1 MDDIELQLR
10 EASTLAGINSRT
22 RFDWDKGIVYDVVLL
37 GKTSKNGFK
46 YSDQAIDDALKL
58 MESAGSYI
66 DHSNDP
72 NDNTRKLRENFGKP
86 VSGYKN
92 SAGEL
97 CAKEYH
103 FNTKHAGAEDFKWA
117 CMNIPH
123 RIGFSIIADGRGK
136 MQSDG
141 IRLVEKIIKVD
152 SFDVVDQP
160 ATTSGIWNLK
170 ESVCKERLQLPN
182 GFDWIKNLP
191 ANTVIT
197 FPSSIT
203 VKLQE
208 QTTMT
213 TAVAATVETPK
224 NPHTEID
231 VKLREQ
237 STGEGKL
244 KYALE
249 TASKSEH
256 EYIRLLAKTVDDYQ
270 IREATEKKRIEQEK
284 ILALREAKA
293 KEVLKDDTYITPTFK
308 NQLANAKD
316 EAEVQALIDDRAKF
330 ALREQSNGII
340 SAGQSNDGVG
350 SGGVKE
356 LANKYFS

>member
-1 MDDIELQLR
+1 VDEIDLQLR

-46 YSDQAIDDALKL
+46 YSDAAIDDAFKL
-58 MESAGSYI
+58 VESAGSYI

-72 NDNTRKLRENFGKP
+72 NDNTRKLRENFGRF
-86 VSGYKN
+86 SGPYKN

-117 CMNIPH
+117 CLNIPH
-123 RIGFSIIADGRGK
+123 RIGFSIIADGRGRPLP
-136 MQSDG
+136 DG
-141 IRLVEKIIKVD
+141 MKLVEKIIKTD

-160 ATTSGIWNLK
+160 ATTNGIWNLK
-170 ESVCKERLQLPN
+170 ESVQVAKSSAVNSNQILCIFDEAKGLPVMK
-182 GFDWIKNLP
+182 FDWNNLP
-191 ANTVIT
+191 
-197 FPSSIT
+197 SIGNIMST
-203 VKLQE
+203 PATPAAP
-208 QTTMT
+208 TT
-213 TAVAATVETPK
+213 

-237 STGEGKL
+237 SADNKL

-249 TASKSEH
+249 IASKSEF
-256 EYIRLLAKTVDDYQ
+256 EYIRLLARTVDDYQ

-316 EAEVQALIDDRAKF
+316 DAEVQALIDDRAKF
-330 ALREQSNGII
+330 ALREQSNGIT

>member
-1 MDDIELQLR
+1 MDEIDLQLR

-46 YSDQAIDDALKL
+46 YSDQAIDDAFKL
-58 MESAGSYI
+58 VESAGSYI

-72 NDNTRKLRENFGKP
+72 NDNTRKLRENFGRF
-86 VSGYKN
+86 SGPYKN

-117 CMNIPH
+117 CLNIPH
-123 RIGFSIIADGRGK
+123 RIGFSIIADGRGRPLP
-136 MQSDG
+136 DG
-141 IRLVEKIIKVD
+141 MKLVEKIIKTD

-160 ATTSGIWNLK
+160 ATTNGIWNLK

-197 FPSSIT
+197 LPGSIT

-208 QTTMT
+208 QTTMST
-213 TAVAATVETPK
+213 PATATVETPK

-237 STGEGKL
+237 SADNKL

-249 TASKSEH
+249 IASKSEF
-256 EYIRLLAKTVDDYQ
+256 EYIRLLAKTVDDFQ
-270 IREATEKKRIEQEK
+270 IREATEKKRIEHEK
-284 ILALREAKA
+284 LLALREAKA

-316 EAEVQALIDDRAKF
+316 DAEVQALIDDRAKF
-330 ALREQSNGII
+330 ALREQNAPH
-340 SAGQSNDGVG
+340 SAPQLNDGVG

-356 LANKYFS
+356 LANKYFGS